1 MIIFAICAK
10 KYLNKEG
17 FTMTGKNQEQ
27 KDYLQRQDNYF
38 DHRLF
43 PQVVKGGN
51 DDSKFV
57 KLNNGQ
63 DKLVTTQPTASV
75 DKTEVAKKIEQCRI
89 VNETKNCDNIES
101 NGCGYCWDSDKIIYG
116 DANGPATD
124 VCSKNGWAAP
134 LDLKQD
140 FIVKK

>member
-1 MIIFAICAK
+1 MKLSHLGFIIISIAIIIFAICAK

-17 FTMTGKNQEQ
+17 FTMAGKNQEQ

-63 DKLVTTQPTASV
+63 DKLVTTQPTAPV
-75 DKTEVAKKIEQCRI
+75 DKSEVAKKIEQCRI
-89 VNETKNCDNIES
+89 VNETKN
-101 NGCGYCWDSDKIIYG
+101 
-116 DANGPATD
+116 
-124 VCSKNGWAAP
+124 
-134 LDLKQD
+134 
-140 FIVKK
+140 